1 MTSVLTVALS
11 GSNTS
16 TLESKFFP
24 EVQLDDDEYE
34 YSCALLDLTVKN
46 VDTSSEFL
54 KSGVVRIH
62 CNIISGSYING
73 MECTAIHQFVVSA
86 SKVQQETLVEIPIHL
101 NYFPFKIRKNLRSIH
116 ISIADKTGQPSYIKG
131 DICCRINVK
140 RVIRA
145 KIKNADLP

>member
-16 TLESKFFP
+16 TLESNFFP

-34 YSCALLDLTVKN
+34 YSCALLDLIVKN
-46 VDTSSEFL
+46 VDTSNEFL

-73 MECTAIHQFVVSA
+73 LQCTAIHQFAVSA
-86 SKVQQETLVEIPIHL
+86 SKVKQETLVEIPIHL
-101 NYFPFKIRKNLRSIH
+101 NYFPLKIRKNLRSIY
-116 ISIADKTGQPSYIKG
+116 ISIVDKKGQPLNIKG
-131 DICCRINVK
+131 DISCRINIK
-140 RVIRA
+140 RAIRA
-145 KIKNADLP
+145 QINDVDLP